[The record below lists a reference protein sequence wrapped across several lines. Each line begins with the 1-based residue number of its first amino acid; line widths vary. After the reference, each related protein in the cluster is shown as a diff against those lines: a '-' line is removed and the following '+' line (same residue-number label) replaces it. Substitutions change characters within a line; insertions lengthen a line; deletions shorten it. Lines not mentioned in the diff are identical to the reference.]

1 MGCSFANLERVQ
13 RLMSQKSTSDY
24 SVSRSTG
31 DKLDISDAS
40 GCLAY
45 ININYHDDDKEIVQ
59 AAVDCY
65 VSNRSREHL
74 HSHLVQL
81 AMAAYKTPKI
91 GQKYANTMAI
101 IVGDE
106 IVGKS
111 KNDSEKAKELGV
123 DKSAYSRCH
132 TPVFE
137 VVYDAVFVPV
147 SKADSLA
154 GRYWRECKN
163 PAGWRGLFY
172 IILNIKSI

>member
-1 MGCSFANLERVQ
+1 MGCSFSNLERVQ

-45 ININYHDDDKEIVQ
+45 INTNYHDDDKAVMQI
-59 AAVDCY
+59 AVDCY
-65 VSNRSREHL
+65 VSNRDRARL
-74 HSHLVQL
+74 HGQLVSL
-81 AMAAYKTPKI
+81 AMTAYKTPTMR
-91 GQKYANTMAI
+91 QKYANTMAQ

-111 KNDSEKAKELGV
+111 KNDSDKAKELGV
-123 DKSAYSRCH
+123 DKSVYSRCH
-132 TPVFE
+132 APVFDI
-137 VVYDAVFVPV
+137 VYDGVFVPV
-147 SKADSLA
+147 SKADDLA

-163 PAGWRGLFY
+163 PA
-172 IILNIKSI
+172 I